1 MINPEIK
8 FIENADRKGNRRAEH
23 KLDTSEANIHN
34 WKIVEI
40 SYFSLN
46 NNEVHYGT
54 YQRKIHSQID
64 KALLTFVGI
73 SQQDG
78 RTLEGQ

>member
-1 MINPEIK
+1 MIHPEIK
-8 FIENADRKGNRRAEH
+8 CIENTDRKGNRRAEH

-40 SYFSLN
+40 SYFLLN

-54 YQRKIHSQID
+54 Y
-64 KALLTFVGI
+64 
-73 SQQDG
+73 
-78 RTLEGQ
+78 